1 MILYNI
7 ILAKQQA
14 VWNIGKIIFSPPHP
28 KGNITAEALL
38 HDKLNLETARIHW
51 QELQPHFARGAAV
64 YVDSHL
70 DLIGIAK
77 LMADDDSATLAK
89 LMQQGQFGVVSE
101 TQARQFLA
109 DNQAMWAVVVAPW
122 VLVQPCQD

>member
-1 MILYNI
+1 M
-7 ILAKQQA
+7 
-14 VWNIGKIIFSPPHP
+14 
-28 KGNITAEALL
+28 AEALL

-51 QELQPHFARGAAV
+51 QELQPHFARGAAE
-64 YVDSHL
+64 YVDSNL

-77 LMADDDSATLAK
+77 LMADDDSDTLAK

-101 TQARQFLA
+101 AQARQFLA